1 MISRLSNVSRPTI
14 MKGKED
20 LESAPLEVPRTRSKG
35 GGRKP
40 LTEKYPDIVAELD
53 NLIEP
58 STLGDPMSPLRWTC
72 KSTRNL
78 VGALQQKH
86 FKISHVVVSDIL
98 RDMGYSLQA
107 NKKTNEGDKHA
118 DRNRQSEYINDTS
131 KKYILF
137 ENPVISIDTKK
148 KEQIGNYMDNGKII
162 CKKKN
167 PIEVNVYD
175 FETTKASNSSARN
188 IFLQTRVNKH
198 DTIFHRKYFLL

>member
-1 MISRLSNVSRPTI
+1 MQDSESKLKMKLDSFMPHLNERQKRIYLSSEASNIGRGGVSLISRLSNVSRPTI

-20 LESAPLEVPRTRSKG
+20 LESAPLEVPRTRNKG

-40 LTEKYPDIVAELD
+40 LIEKYPDIVAELD

-78 VGALQQKH
+78 ADALQQKR

-107 NKKTNEGDKHA
+107 NKKTNEGGKHP
-118 DRNRQSEYINDTS
+118 DRN
-131 KKYILF
+131 K
-137 ENPVISIDTKK
+137 
-148 KEQIGNYMDNGKII
+148 
-162 CKKKN
+162 
-167 PIEVNVYD
+167 
-175 FETTKASNSSARN
+175 
-188 IFLQTRVNKH
+188 
-198 DTIFHRKYFLL
+198 